1 MCILSFIPAGIP
13 ANDDAIESLWNG
25 GINNP
30 DGHGYAIASPDG
42 MVIGKSLRLDECLS
56 DFVDAREQY
65 PNSPAL
71 FHSRWATHGSIRTGN
86 CHPFYVGNSNMTVLA
101 HNGVLPKSAHPKS
114 GDDRSD
120 TAVMAEELMPRQWR
134 RLDKPS
140 VRNSLTQFCGRGNK
154 LVILTVDPKYRKNHY
169 LINESR
175 GNWDKATGIWHSNW
189 DYMYSQTVGTYKS
202 AADSANVFKTCSA
215 LFDDEIE
222 LFDPTACELCNQ
234 RVNDYGI
241 CTTCG
246 TCQDCYE
253 YESDC
258 LCHIPETLRHLI
270 S

>member
-1 MCILSFIPAGIP
+1 MCILSFIPAGIGISE
-13 ANDDAIESLWNG
+13 AGIESLWNG

-42 MVIGKSLRLDECLS
+42 MVVGKSLRLDECLS
-56 DFVDAREQY
+56 DFIDARERY
-65 PNSPAL
+65 TDSPAL

-86 CHPFYVGNSNMTVLA
+86 CHPFYVGQSNMTVLA

-120 TAVMAEELMPRQWR
+120 TAIMAEELLPRQWR

-140 VRNSLTQFCGRGNK
+140 VRNSLTQYCGRGNK

-175 GNWDKATGIWHSNW
+175 GNWDTVTGIWHSNY
-189 DYMYSQTVGTYKS
+189 DYMYVVGNSYKATAD
-202 AADSANVFKTCSA
+202 AALGINCGMFD
-215 LFDDEIE
+215 FDDSDLI
-222 LFDPTACELCNQ
+222 DPTACDLCNQ

-253 YESDC
+253 FEQDC
-258 LCHIPETLRHLI
+258 LCHIPESLRHLMN
-270 S
+270 